1 MWLPE
6 DEERRRAYH
15 GGDDL
20 DEPAEVVFYCPE
32 CPERG
37 VRRRL
42 SRGPG
47 LRFHPAHPNLHH
59 WSDGLLCLR
68 TGHPIMNTSKK
79 ATIRETCGART
90 LGPHWIC
97 ARFAATTLFDRPLAR
112 LCRRAV
118 LPARTRGRGG
128 TRLLAHVSH
137 LAVSLAGAQA
147 FGRGRGCPRRFGG
160 AQGRSD
166 FRRVGTYAARLRL
179 RMVRASLPV
188 ARV

>member
-1 MWLPE
+1 VWLPE

-90 LGPHWIC
+90 LGPHCIC

-118 LPARTRGRGG
+118 LPPRTREQGG
-128 TRLLAHVSH
+128 TRLVAHVSH

-147 FGRGRGCPRRFGG
+147 FGRGRGCRRRFGG

-166 FRRVGTYAARLRL
+166 FKRVGTYAARLRL
-179 RMVRASLPV
+179 RVVRASLPV